1 MNITEEHKQKAREI
15 RIMLSRLEPEIKYCL
30 SDFMDFEGQS
40 DDGMRSQ
47 CAYEAAEMIDV
58 WSEDGKPQEYILDLG
73 MGLGQVNVCFTF
85 QQVDEESWK
94 IETYDVL
101 PIKKKDTKNEQD

>member
-15 RIMLSRLEPEIKYCL
+15 KIMLSRLEPEVLCL
-30 SDFMDFEGQS
+30 LADFMNFEGQS

-47 CAYEAAEMIDV
+47 CPYEAAEMIDV
-58 WSEDGKPQEYILDLG
+58 FSTDGKPQEFILDMG
-73 MGLGQVNVCFTF
+73 MSLKSVKIKFTF
-85 QQVDEESWK
+85 QKVDEESYE

-101 PIKKKDTKNEQD
+101 PVKEEKNK